1 MSKRKP
7 KAFWEMTTSELAE
20 ATKAFDDPAHDPP
33 ARKPTSRQAAQLRR
47 WQGKRAAKRAKLEV
61 SLERRLIEQTDD
73 YAASRGMTVSDVVSN
88 ALRRLMRK
96 KSA

>member
-1 MSKRKP
+1 MSKRK
-7 KAFWEMTTSELAE
+7 KQYWEMTTAELAA

-33 ARKPTSRQAAQLRR
+33 ARKPTARQAAQLRR
-47 WQGKRAAKRAKLEV
+47 WQGKRAAKRGKLEV

-73 YAASRGMTVSDVVSN
+73 YAASRGMTVSDVVSS